1 MSLLQTYQ
9 HVGEGYNPFL
19 VGPRWQVAQ
28 LNYSVG
34 EALESKSWLD
44 IHYLTD
50 EAFLLIEGVAI
61 LVAAEID
68 DTEIKYEISR
78 MLPGVTYNIP
88 KMVWH
93 TIVLEAG
100 TKVLIVEDA
109 NTHLPL
115 PEGDYE
121 FYHFS
126 EVQKAEFKQK
136 ILNVL
141 NQM

>member
-1 MSLLQTYQ
+1 MGLLQTYQ
-9 HVGEGYNPFL
+9 HTGEGYNPFL
-19 VGPRWQVAQ
+19 IETKWQVAQ
-28 LNYSVG
+28 LNYSPG

-61 LVAAEID
+61 LVAAEIND
-68 DTEIKYEISR
+68 PEIKYEISR

-88 KMVWH
+88 KKVWH
-93 TIVLEAG
+93 TIVLKEGA
-100 TKVLIVEDA
+100 KVLIVENA

-121 FYHFS
+121 YYHFS
-126 EVQKAEFKQK
+126 DEQKAEFRAR

-141 NQM
+141 